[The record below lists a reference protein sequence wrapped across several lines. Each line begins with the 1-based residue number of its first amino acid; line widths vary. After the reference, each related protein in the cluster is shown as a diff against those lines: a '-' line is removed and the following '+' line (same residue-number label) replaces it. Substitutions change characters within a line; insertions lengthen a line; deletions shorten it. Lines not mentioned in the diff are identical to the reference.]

1 MCHNF
6 TFSPRLNC
14 HVAFIFF
21 LKQFFFCRV
30 LGLFRRRFLHF
41 FTSDPGVGRRST
53 KNEHV
58 TGPPEQGFSGAV
70 EHHGDD
76 GLCAGLRRP
85 RHVVCERTG
94 VFDLKACDVTDG
106 ETEHASERHHGP
118 EPQVGEETEVNEAT
132 QIPKNKEKR
141 QEQDGG
147 VDVVVVR
154 QSPNVAFYC
163 WHHLLCEDS
172 IQRDK
177 STGQN
182 PKEDP
187 RPGEGS
193 SETFLI
199 HAQPEST

>member
-1 MCHNF
+1 M
-6 TFSPRLNC
+6 
-14 HVAFIFF
+14 
-21 LKQFFFCRV
+21 
-30 LGLFRRRFLHF
+30 
-41 FTSDPGVGRRST
+41 
-53 KNEHV
+53 
-58 TGPPEQGFSGAV
+58 
-70 EHHGDD
+70 
-76 GLCAGLRRP
+76 
-85 RHVVCERTG
+85 CERTG

-132 QIPKNKEKR
+132 QVPENKEER

-154 QSPNVAFYC
+154 QCPDVAFHC
-163 WHHLLCEDS
+163 WHHLLCKDG
-172 IQRDK
+172 IQGDE

-182 PKEDP
+182 PKKDP
-187 RPGEGS
+187 RPGEGP